1 MTTAESSD
9 VRPAD
14 PARWARYADPILSAA
29 RELSRDGEWDWG
41 DLAEVAAEAA
51 MAVADEERAAD
62 RAEIER
68 WTGDDT
74 ERPDWDDK
82 VAKAQMLEY
91 EADRADAAEAEVERY
106 VEWSNEL
113 ALILPDDAE
122 TWPGVDPG
130 APQEVI
136 IADGLRYLLAERQH
150 YAALVADL
158 RGLADEWKDG
168 YPGPNA
174 SWNGTVDEWWRELHT
189 RLDKHSSDRTL

>member
-1 MTTAESSD
+1 VTAADSTSAH
-9 VRPAD
+9 PAD
-14 PARWARYADPILSAA
+14 PARWARYADPILLAA

-91 EADRADAAEAEVERY
+91 EADRAEDAKAR
-106 VEWSNEL
+106 L
-113 ALILPDDAE
+113 D
-122 TWPGVDPG
+122 
-130 APQEVI
+130 
-136 IADGLRYLLAERQH
+136 
-150 YAALVADL
+150 ALVADL
-158 RGLADEWKDG
+158 RGLTDDLLDH
-168 YPGPNA
+168 
-174 SWNGTVDEWWRELHT
+174 SHTVDDGVCAYDGVPPDECGVRLIRT
-189 RLDKHSSDRTL
+189 VLDKHAGDRTL